1 MSIGKRLIDLA
12 RSELNSLL
20 DRAAELDEDL
30 RGDQWGGDLNG
41 ISEEE
46 LAAELERRRRAREEA
61 EEAATGKRAPPDE
74 EAKRTTTSA
83 RAASGATGARASSN
97 RAGGPRAETPRRTA
111 AGDSAI
117 RRAYAALE
125 VPPGSDFDTVRKAYR
140 RLMRK
145 YHPDLHGGSPEEQRA
160 ANDLAQ
166 RLTEA
171 YKLLEKQTRR

>member
-20 DRAAELDEDL
+20 DRAAELDGDL
-30 RGDQWGGDLNG
+30 RDDRWGGDLDG
-41 ISEEE
+41 ISEDE

-61 EEAATGKRAPPDE
+61 EEAAHGPRDRSQDRPDDTKAAGDGEGRA
-74 EAKRTTTSA
+74 S
-83 RAASGATGARASSN
+83 SGARA
-97 RAGGPRAETPRRTA
+97 RPQTPRRTA

-117 RRAYAALE
+117 RRAYSALE
-125 VPPGSDFDTVRKAYR
+125 VPPGSDFETVRKAYR

>member
-20 DRAAELDEDL
+20 DRAAELDGDL
-30 RGDQWGGDLNG
+30 RDDRWGGDLDG
-41 ISEEE
+41 ISEDE

-61 EEAATGKRAPPDE
+61 EEAAHGPRDRPDD
-74 EAKRTTTSA
+74 AKAA
-83 RAASGATGARASSN
+83 RDGEARASSGA
-97 RAGGPRAETPRRTA
+97 RARPETPRRTA

-117 RRAYAALE
+117 RRAYSALE
-125 VPPGSDFDTVRKAYR
+125 VPPGSDFETVRKAYR